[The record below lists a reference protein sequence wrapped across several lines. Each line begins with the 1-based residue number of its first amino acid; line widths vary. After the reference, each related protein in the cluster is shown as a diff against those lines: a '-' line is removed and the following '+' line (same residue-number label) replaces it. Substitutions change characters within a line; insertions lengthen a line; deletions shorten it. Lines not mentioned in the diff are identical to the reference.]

1 MNQKIDEVK
10 TLINDKAAMID
21 EDVIDQQIDDVEKQL
36 DEMIEEIKD

>member
-1 MNQKIDEVK
+1 MK
-10 TLINDKAAMID
+10 TMINDKAAMID

>member
-1 MNQKIDEVK
+1 M
-10 TLINDKAAMID
+10 INDKAAMID